1 MTRRQ
6 VVWFLA
12 AYVALV
18 ATAVWFDLAV
28 LCAGDAKYDGGCG
41 GFGTYITLWEMF
53 LLPLPFAAILLER
66 WRKTQPTPA
75 GRLVLYLVAILA
87 VSQIGFL
94 LIEKFPMLLATEAAA
109 ITLAAVLRW
118 RSTSATAGATAA

>member
-6 VVWFLA
+6 VAWFLA

-18 ATAVWFDLAV
+18 AAAVWFDLAV
-28 LCAGDAKYDGGCG
+28 LCAGDAKYDAGCG
-41 GFGTYITLWEMF
+41 GFSTYIPLWEMF
-53 LLPLPFAAILLER
+53 LLPLPIAAIVLER
-66 WRKTQPTPA
+66 WRKTQAPPA
-75 GRLVLYLVAILA
+75 ARLILYLAGIIA

-94 LIEKFPMLLATEAAA
+94 LIEKFPVLLITEAAA
-109 ITLAAVLRW
+109 IALAVVFRG